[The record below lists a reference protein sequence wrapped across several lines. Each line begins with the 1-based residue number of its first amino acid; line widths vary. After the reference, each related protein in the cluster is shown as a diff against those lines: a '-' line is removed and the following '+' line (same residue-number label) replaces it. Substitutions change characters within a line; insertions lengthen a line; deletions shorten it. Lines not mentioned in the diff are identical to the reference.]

1 MDAVQFQNMAALL
14 RPRLLNIALRY
25 LHQKEEAEDVV
36 QDALLRVWQ
45 LDLATAADVE
55 RLSGVVVK
63 NLCIDL
69 LRRRRVKVSLDGM
82 DIAAADDELDTRY
95 ERVMALIDKLPP
107 MQQIMMRLRHI
118 EQKEYADIAALLH
131 ISPSAVRQ
139 NISRAR
145 LSILKHYHSAE

>member
-1 MDAVQFQNMAALL
+1 MDAVQFQDKAALL

-36 QDALLRVWQ
+36 QDTLLRVWQ

-69 LRRRRVKVSLDGM
+69 LRRRRVKVSLEG
-82 DIAAADDELDTRY
+82 
-95 ERVMALIDKLPP
+95 V
-107 MQQIMMRLRHI
+107 
-118 EQKEYADIAALLH
+118 DIAALLH

-139 NISRAR
+139 TVSRAR